1 MEYVELRISLKDDFH
16 ELLIAELFDLDFE
29 GFEQEDDL
37 LIATIPTNRLDDTKR
52 EEVERKLMAFGEEA
66 SILSEKI
73 IAPQNWNEEWEQTI
87 KPQTIG
93 KFYVHPTWS
102 SFDGDLDDKIEL
114 MIDPKM
120 AFGTGYHATT
130 RVMLEWIPE
139 VIKEGDK
146 ILDAGTG
153 TGILAIAALKLGAS
167 SAFGFDIDEW
177 SETNARENI
186 LLNGV
191 ENFDVYLGSTEVIP
205 DGEKYDVI
213 LANINRNALIEL
225 VPELVTY
232 LNKGGRLLL
241 SGLLKEDKET
251 MLQQPTLQE
260 LRYVDTRS
268 SMDIRKNEEWIAL
281 LFES

>member
-16 ELLIAELFDLDFE
+16 ELMIAELFDLDFE

-37 LIATIPTNRLDDTKR
+37 LVATIPTNRFDDSKR
-52 EEVERKLMAFGEEA
+52 EQIEQKLKMYGLGTV
-66 SILSEKI
+66 ILSEKI
-73 IAPQNWNEEWEQTI
+73 IAPQNWNEEWERTI

-102 SFDGDLDDKIEL
+102 EFAGDLGDKFEL

-130 RVMLEWIPE
+130 RVMLEWMPE
-139 VIKEGDK
+139 VIEEGDK
-146 ILDAGTG
+146 VLDAGTG
-153 TGILAIAALKLGAS
+153 TGILAIAAIKLGAS

-186 LLNGV
+186 LLNEA
-191 ENFDVYLGSTEVIP
+191 ENFEVKLGSTEVIP
-205 DGEKYDVI
+205 EGEKYDVI

-225 VPELVTY
+225 IPELLKY
-232 LNKGGRLLL
+232 LNDGGKLLL
-241 SGLLKEDKET
+241 SGLLEEDEYVI
-251 MLQQPTLQE
+251 LDQPSVKE
-260 LRYVDTRS
+260 LRHVDTRQH
-268 SMDIRKNEEWIAL
+268 KEWIAI

>member
-1 MEYVELRISLKDDFH
+1 MEYVELRISLNDDFH

-37 LIATIPTNRLDDTKR
+37 LVATIPTNRFDDSKR
-52 EEVERKLMAFGEEA
+52 EEIEKKLMAFGGEP

-73 IAPQNWNEEWEQTI
+73 IAPQNWNLEWERTI
-87 KPQTIG
+87 KPQIIG

-102 SFDGDLDDKIEL
+102 GFDSDIEDKIEL

-130 RVMLEWIPE
+130 RVMLEWMPE
-139 VIKEGDK
+139 VIKEDDAV
-146 ILDAGTG
+146 LDAGTG
-153 TGILAIAALKLGAS
+153 TGILAIAALKLGAR

-186 LLNGV
+186 LLNEV
-191 ENFDVYLGSTEVIP
+191 DNFEVKLGSTEVIP

-225 VPELVTY
+225 IPGLLRF
-232 LNKGGRLLL
+232 LNEGGRLLL
-241 SGLLKEDKET
+241 SGLLEEDEKT
-251 MLQQPTLQE
+251 MLEQPALKE
-260 LRYVDTRS
+260 LSHKGTRQH
-268 SMDIRKNEEWIAL
+268 DEWIAL
-281 LFES
+281 LFKK

>member
-29 GFEQEDDL
+29 GFEQDDDL
-37 LIATIPTNRLDDTKR
+37 LVATIPTQRFDDSKR
-52 EEVERKLMAFGEEA
+52 EEIEKMLMNLGGES

-73 IAPQNWNEEWEQTI
+73 IPDQNWNETWEKTI
-87 KPQTIG
+87 QPQAIG
-93 KFYVHPTWS
+93 QFYVHPTWS
-102 SFDGDLDDKIEL
+102 TTEADVSDKIEL

-130 RVMLEWIPE
+130 RVMLEWLPE
-139 VIKEGDK
+139 VISKGDNV
-146 ILDAGTG
+146 LDAGTG
-153 TGILAIAALKLGAS
+153 TGILAIAALKLGAE

-186 LLNGV
+186 LLNKV
-191 ENFDVYLGSTEVIP
+191 ENFEVKLGSTEVIP

-225 VPELVTY
+225 IPELLGY
-232 LNKGGRLLL
+232 LKEGGKLLI
-241 SGLLKEDKET
+241 SGLLEEDEPV
-251 MLQQPTLQE
+251 MLKQE
-260 LRYVDTRS
+260 ALENLTHCDTRQH
-268 SMDIRKNEEWIAL
+268 KEWIAI
-281 LFES
+281 LFEA

>member
-1 MEYVELRISLKDDFH
+1 MEYVELRISLQDDFH

-37 LIATIPTNRLDDTKR
+37 LVATIPASRFDDSKR
-52 EEVERKLMAFGEEA
+52 EEIEKKLMAFGGEP

-73 IAPQNWNEEWEQTI
+73 IAPQNWNLEWERTI

-102 SFDGDLDDKIEL
+102 GFDGDIEDKIEL

-130 RVMLEWIPE
+130 RVMLEWMPE
-139 VIKEGDK
+139 VIKEDDAV
-146 ILDAGTG
+146 LDAGTG
-153 TGILAIAALKLGAS
+153 TGILAIAALKLGAR

-177 SETNARENI
+177 SETNTRENI
-186 LLNGV
+186 LLNEV
-191 ENFDVYLGSTEVIP
+191 DNFEVKLGSTEVIP

-225 VPELVTY
+225 IPELLKF
-232 LNKGGRLLL
+232 LNEGGRLLI
-241 SGLLKEDKET
+241 SGLLEEDEET
-251 MLQQPTLQE
+251 MLEQPALRE
-260 LRYVDTRS
+260 LSHMGTRQHG
-268 SMDIRKNEEWIAL
+268 EWIAL
-281 LFES
+281 LFGL

>member
-1 MEYVELRISLKDDFH
+1 MEYVELRITLPDDFH

-37 LIATIPTNRLDDTKR
+37 LVATIPTNRFDDSKR
-52 EEVERKLMAFGEEA
+52 EEIEKKLMAFGGEA

-73 IAPQNWNEEWEQTI
+73 IAPQNWNEEWERTI

-102 SFDGDLDDKIEL
+102 GFEGDLKDKIEL

-120 AFGTGYHATT
+120 AFGTGYHSTT
-130 RVMLEWIPE
+130 RVMLEWMPE
-139 VIKEGDK
+139 VINEGDSV
-146 ILDAGTG
+146 LDAGTG
-153 TGILAIAALKLGAS
+153 TGILAIGALKLGAS

-186 LLNGV
+186 LLNEV
-191 ENFDVYLGSTEVIP
+191 DNFEVRLGSTEVIP
-205 DGEKYDVI
+205 EDSSYDVI

-225 VPELVTY
+225 LPEL
-232 LNKGGRLLL
+232 LNFLNEGGRILL
-241 SGLLKEDKET
+241 SGLLEEDEEV
-251 MLQQPTLQE
+251 MVGQPSLKKFPH
-260 LRYVDTRS
+260 VDTR
-268 SMDIRKNEEWIAL
+268 RHNEWIAL
-281 LFES
+281 LFEA

>member
-1 MEYVELRISLKDDFH
+1 MDYVELRISLKDDFH

-37 LIATIPTNRLDDTKR
+37 LVATIPANRFDDSKR
-52 EEVERKLMAFGEEA
+52 EEIELKLMSFGGDP

-73 IAPQNWNEEWEQTI
+73 ITPQNWNEEWERSIQ
-87 KPQTIG
+87 PQTIG

-102 SFDGDLDDKIEL
+102 TFEGDLEDKIEL

-130 RVMLEWIPE
+130 RVMLEWLPE

-146 ILDAGTG
+146 VLDAGTG
-153 TGILAIAALKLGAS
+153 TGILAIAALKLGAQ

-177 SETNARENI
+177 SETNAKENI
-186 LLNGV
+186 LLNQV
-191 ENFDVYLGSTEVIP
+191 ENLEVKLGSTEVIP

-213 LANINRNALIEL
+213 LANINRNTLIEL
-225 VPELVTY
+225 IPEL
-232 LNKGGRLLL
+232 LNFLKKDGHLLL
-241 SGLLKEDKET
+241 SGLLEEDEDVILKQPA
-251 MLQQPTLQE
+251 LQKLTHK
-260 LRYVDTRS
+260 DTRQHL
-268 SMDIRKNEEWIAL
+268 EWIAIL
-281 LFES
+281 LQA